1 MTETGQSAFPLT
13 LSPFR
18 IGPLELRNRIVLA
31 AMTTGFG
38 FEEGR
43 PTADILA
50 YFRRRCAGVGM
61 AVVAFGAVAPE
72 GRVERQIPWMWRAD
86 AAEAMRPLADAIS
99 SVGAV
104 PCLQLGHGGRQVS
117 PRVTGESPVGPSAL
131 PPDVHVRDAP
141 HELTSDEVETILTA
155 FGTAAEKAAA
165 AGFGAVELHAAHG
178 YLVHQF
184 LAAGS
189 NQRQDRYGGATV
201 PDRARFGIEAIE
213 SIRAHA
219 PDLALT
225 VRINGDDLVPGGM
238 TSEDAG
244 EVASLFEAAGSHA
257 ILVSAG
263 VYGSVPY
270 TIPLLDDPEGIFLE
284 AAAVVRHSVTI
295 PVIAVGRITRPATAE
310 NAIREGRCDAVAIG
324 RALLADPDWVAKA
337 AAGMTADI
345 RPCIGTVQ
353 GCAGMLQHGEA
364 ISCSVNPEVG
374 REERTHRVTS
384 RRHRRVVVVGAGPAG
399 MEAAIAAS
407 EAGHE
412 VTLIERHMML
422 GGALRVAAAT
432 PPLRH
437 FERLIQW
444 YERRL
449 SGLDIELRME
459 TDASETTIDELN
471 PHAVVLATGADT
483 DIPALDGYD
492 LLPTWRLGDAV
503 AGLPSTLDSTG
514 LPASIVVIGT
524 GQRAL
529 AGSLWA
535 IEQGST
541 VTLLAAG
548 RTGEDTSGL
557 SRRAFLGRLESEG
570 VIIHEGRAVTIVEE
584 GVRCHSETGEDIIIA
599 GGGVLLADP
608 VHSYI
613 PPALAASSRPTVRV
627 GDCKSP
633 RDIAAA
639 VVEGREALDALI

>member
-1 MTETGQSAFPLT
+1 
-13 LSPFR
+13 
-18 IGPLELRNRIVLA
+18 
-31 AMTTGFG
+31 
-38 FEEGR
+38 
-43 PTADILA
+43 
-50 YFRRRCAGVGM
+50 
-61 AVVAFGAVAPE
+61 
-72 GRVERQIPWMWRAD
+72 MWRAD

-141 HELTSDEVETILTA
+141 HELTLDEVETIVTA

-238 TSEDAG
+238 TSDDAG

-284 AAAVVRHSVTI
+284 AAAVVRRRVTI

-310 NAIREGRCDAVAIG
+310 NAISEGCCDAVAVG

-337 AAGMTADI
+337 AVGAVADI

-374 REERTHRVTS
+374 RERRTHRGTGRS
-384 RRHRRVVVVGAGPAG
+384 PLRVVIIGAGPAG
-399 MEAAIAAS
+399 MEAAMAAK
-407 EAGHE
+407 E
-412 VTLIERHMML
+412 VEHDITLIEQDARV

-432 PPLRH
+432 PPLSH
-437 FERLIQW
+437 FERLIKW

-449 SGLDIELRME
+449 SSLDIDLRLDTE
-459 TDASETTIDELN
+459 ASDATIGALD
-471 PHAVVLATGADT
+471 PDVVVLATGGT
-483 DIPALDGYD
+483 TEIPALEGYD
-492 LLPTWRLGDAV
+492 LLPTWRLEDAV
-503 AGLPSTLDSTG
+503 VGLPSTLDSTE
-514 LPASIVVIGT
+514 LPDSIVVIGA

-529 AGSLWA
+529 AGALWA

-541 VTLLAAG
+541 VSLLAAG
-548 RTGEDTSGL
+548 RMGEDTSGL
-557 SRRAFLGRLESEG
+557 SRRAFLERLRSEG
-570 VIIHEGRAVTIVEE
+570 VVFVNGTVIAIVDD
-584 GVRCHSETGEDIIIA
+584 GVRCRFDTGEDNLLA

-608 VHSYI
+608 VRPSI
-613 PPALAASSRPTVRV
+613 PPGLGGLSCPVVRV

-639 VVEGREALDALI
+639 VVEGREALEALV